1 MAIDILSLKP
11 TTISR
16 DLKGKF
22 VCIYSLPKV
31 GKTSMACQFPKNLL
45 LGFEHGW
52 NAIAGAKAVDITKWA
67 DFKQILRQ
75 LEQPAARE
83 MYDTITIDTV
93 GLAWQMCE
101 DFVCAQ
107 NGVQKISDIPWGG
120 GYTACKKEF
129 VKGWSIMTS
138 KMSKK
143 EFENS
148 LRKITQLGYGLVVI
162 AHVERRIEKRA
173 DDSEVEILG
182 PAIPKRAYEIVNQ
195 LVDIIGY
202 IDITWDE
209 EGNSERWL
217 YTRKTPTVMAGS
229 RFKYLEPKI
238 KFGYNEL
245 VNAISDAIDKAE
257 KLDGATVVDKT
268 ERIIEEA
275 LDYNAIRAEASA
287 LWKQLVGEGE
297 NANAEMAKTILKKV
311 EMIFGRTMKLSEITE
326 DQVDLFNLV
335 VIEMRDLAKAS

>member
-1 MAIDILSLKP
+1 MALDILNIQPSV
-11 TTISR
+11 ISR

-52 NAIAGAKAVDITKWA
+52 NAIGGVKAIDVTKWA
-67 DFKQILRQ
+67 DFKLILRQ
-75 LEQPAARE
+75 LEKPEAKA
-83 MYDTITIDTV
+83 MYDTITIDTI
-93 GLAWQMCE
+93 GIAWDACE
-101 DFVCAQ
+101 QYICAQ
-107 NGVQKISDIPWGG
+107 NGVQKIADIPWGG
-120 GYTACKKEF
+120 GYSACKKEF
-129 VKGWSIMTS
+129 ESC
-138 KMSKK
+138 
-143 EFENS
+143 
-148 LRKITQLGYGLVVI
+148 LRKITQLGYGLVII

-202 IDITWDE
+202 IDVTWDE

-229 RFKYLEPKI
+229 RFKYLAPKI
-238 KFGYNEL
+238 KFGYQEL
-245 VNAISDAIDKAE
+245 VDAIAE
-257 KLDGATVVDKT
+257 AIEKSEKIDGAKVVDKQ
-268 ERIIEEA
+268 ENIIEKTLSFNEVRNEA
-275 LDYNAIRAEASA
+275 MELWNKLIELDP
-287 LWKQLVGEGE
+287 E
-297 NANAEMAKTILKKV
+297 NSKIILKKV
-311 EMIFGRTMKLSEITE
+311 EMVFGRTMKLSEITE

-335 VIEMRDLAKAS
+335 VLDMRDLLKEQTN

>member
-1 MAIDILSLKP
+1 MAIDILNIQP

-31 GKTSMACQFPKNLL
+31 GKTSMACQFPKDLL
-45 LGFEHGW
+45 LAFEKGY
-52 NAIAGAKAVDITKWA
+52 NAIAGIKPVDITKWS
-67 DFKQILRQ
+67 DLKLVLRQ
-75 LEQPAARE
+75 LEKPEARQ
-83 MYDTITIDTV
+83 MYDTITIDTI
-93 GLAWQMCE
+93 GIAWEMCE
-101 DFVCAQ
+101 QFVCAQ
-107 NGVQKISDIPWGG
+107 NGVQKIGDIPWGG
-120 GYTACKKEF
+120 GYSACKR
-129 VKGWSIMTS
+129 
-138 KMSKK
+138 
-143 EFENS
+143 EFES
-148 LRKITQLGYGLVVI
+148 CLRKITQLGYGLVII

-217 YTRKTPTVMAGS
+217 YTRKTPTIMAGS
-229 RFKYLEPKI
+229 RFKYLPPKI

-245 VNAISDAIDKAE
+245 VEAIGEAIDKAE
-257 KLDGATVVDKT
+257 KLDGAVVVDT
-268 ERIIEEA
+268 TQQVIEEK
-275 LDYNAIRAEASA
+275 LDYNAIRAEAA
-287 LWKQLVGEGE
+287 DLWKRLVEKDTE
-297 NANAEMAKTILKKV
+297 NAGRILKKV
-311 EMIFGRTMKLSEITE
+311 EMIFGRPMKLSEITE

-335 VIEMRDLAKAS
+335 LLDMKEML

>member
-67 DFKQILRQ
+67 DYKQVLRQ

-129 VKGWSIMTS
+129 
-138 KMSKK
+138 
-143 EFENS
+143 ENC

-217 YTRKTPTVMAGS
+217 YTRKTPTIMAGS